1 VNDVR
6 RAIDS
11 LPDPTVVVDGQGV
24 VVLINAAA
32 EELFGY
38 ARDELLGAA
47 AESLWTQGNRGSAS
61 SGRPG
66 PDRYGVRK
74 DGLRFPIEVSLGPA
88 GIDGRALVCATIRDL
103 SDQWETD
110 RVRLR
115 LASIVESA
123 QNAIISADVEGRID
137 SWNPAAER
145 LFGYTAAEAIGRP
158 AAFLKPPHLHGKSG
172 DRVARL
178 QRGDIVP
185 ASDTVRRTKD
195 GRDIEVSITYSSI
208 HDRDGALIGTSIV
221 ARDLTEQRRSDA
233 VRFHLA
239 AMIQY
244 SGAAIIG
251 YDLDT
256 RVTSWNAA
264 AEKLYGYTPAEALGR
279 PGAFLVPPGGI
290 ENIEPYQTRLHSG
303 ATVPPYDA
311 VRVRKDGSSIDVSI
325 SPSLIRDAAGAVVG
339 YAAFVYDITER
350 KQTERELAAA
360 HEATLVASREYE
372 TFAYAVAHDLRAPLR
387 GIDGF
392 IHLGREAYEAGQT
405 GEAVA
410 RLERASANVRQMGA
424 LIDGLLRLAQ
434 LSRQPIRRTT
444 VDLSALVGVIVAQ
457 LSEESPDRVVVS
469 DIEPGVSV
477 LGDADL
483 LRIVMTNLLDNAWK
497 FTRHRRET
505 QLEFGRTDG
514 HCFVRDNG
522 AGFDMA
528 YYEKL
533 FGMFQRL
540 HHQSD
545 FEGTGIG
552 LATTQRIIRRHG
564 GRIWAEGVLDQGST
578 FFFTL
583 EPDVK

>member
-1 VNDVR
+1 
-6 RAIDS
+6 
-11 LPDPTVVVDGQGV
+11 
-24 VVLINAAA
+24 
-32 EELFGY
+32 
-38 ARDELLGAA
+38 
-47 AESLWTQGNRGSAS
+47 
-61 SGRPG
+61 
-66 PDRYGVRK
+66 
-74 DGLRFPIEVSLGPA
+74 
-88 GIDGRALVCATIRDL
+88 
-103 SDQWETD
+103 
-110 RVRLR
+110 
-115 LASIVESA
+115 
-123 QNAIISADVEGRID
+123 
-137 SWNPAAER
+137 
-145 LFGYTAAEAIGRP
+145 
-158 AAFLKPPHLHGKSG
+158 
-172 DRVARL
+172 
-178 QRGDIVP
+178 
-185 ASDTVRRTKD
+185 
-195 GRDIEVSITYSSI
+195 
-208 HDRDGALIGTSIV
+208 
-221 ARDLTEQRRSDA
+221 
-233 VRFHLA
+233 
-239 AMIQY
+239 
-244 SGAAIIG
+244 
-251 YDLDT
+251 
-256 RVTSWNAA
+256 
-264 AEKLYGYTPAEALGR
+264 
-279 PGAFLVPPGGI
+279 
-290 ENIEPYQTRLHSG
+290 
-303 ATVPPYDA
+303 
-311 VRVRKDGSSIDVSI
+311 
-325 SPSLIRDAAGAVVG
+325 VG

-522 AGFDMA
+522 AGFDMV